1 MTDVITTTNS
11 MTIGIDLGD
20 RFGQVCVLD
29 ATGEVVEEARLAM
42 TKAAVQQRFEHAVR
56 ARIALEA
63 GTHSPW
69 VSALLEEFGHEVVVA
84 NPRKLRMIFKS
95 DTKNDR
101 LDAEQLARVARMDPR
116 LLSPIEHRSE
126 SARADLAVARARD
139 TLVAART
146 QMVNHVRGCV
156 KSFAVRLPKCST
168 RTFPRKVIGAIP
180 RELRPALVPVLRMID
195 ELTQRIVAY
204 EKRIERLSEDRYPV
218 TQLLRQVNGVGAV
231 TAFTYVLTLEHPR
244 RFRTSRS
251 VGAYLGLRPKQ
262 RQSGGSDP
270 ELRISKAGDRELR
283 RLLVQSAQY
292 MLGPF
297 GADSDLRRF
306 GLRLAARGGKVMKRR
321 AVVAVARKLSVLLH
335 RLWLTAEVYEPLRH
349 AERTERT
356 NSRQQAAMA

>member
-1 MTDVITTTNS
+1 M
-11 MTIGIDLGD
+11 
-20 RFGQVCVLD
+20 
-29 ATGEVVEEARLAM
+29 
-42 TKAAVQQRFEHAVR
+42 
-56 ARIALEA
+56 
-63 GTHSPW
+63 
-69 VSALLEEFGHEVVVA
+69 
-84 NPRKLRMIFKS
+84 
-95 DTKNDR
+95 
-101 LDAEQLARVARMDPR
+101 
-116 LLSPIEHRSE
+116 
-126 SARADLAVARARD
+126 
-139 TLVAART
+139 
-146 QMVNHVRGCV
+146 
-156 KSFAVRLPKCST
+156 
-168 RTFPRKVIGAIP
+168 IGAIP

-297 GADSDLRRF
+297 
-306 GLRLAARGGKVMKRR
+306 
-321 AVVAVARKLSVLLH
+321 
-335 RLWLTAEVYEPLRH
+335 AE
-349 AERTERT
+349 TDG
-356 NSRQQAAMA
+356 